1 MKGAS
6 QMTKKLIYIL
16 LICFFISGCSR
27 INIKTSTY
35 QRVQNPIVTMS
46 LEDGQKIIIELYP
59 DKAPNTVNNFI
70 SLIEDGY
77 YDGLTFHRII
87 EDYIVQGGDPLMNN
101 YGSPGYTIK
110 GEFKANGFKNNL
122 RHTKGIVSMA
132 RASDY
137 DSAGSQFFIALDDS
151 QMLNGSYAGFGR
163 VVEGMDVVEGIAKT
177 GLDKENTPPIIEE
190 VIVDTKMVQYPEPQ
204 VIPLK

>member
-1 MKGAS
+1 
-6 QMTKKLIYIL
+6 MTKKLIYSL
-16 LICFFISGCSR
+16 SICFFLSGCSR
-27 INIKTSTY
+27 LNIKASTY
-35 QRVQNPIVTMS
+35 QRVENPIVTMS
-46 LEDGQKIIIELYP
+46 LEDGQKIMIELYP

-137 DSAGSQFFIALDDS
+137 DSAGSQFFITLDDS

-163 VVEGMDVVEGIAKT
+163 VIEGMDVVEYIARA
-177 GLDKENTPPIIEE
+177 GLDKEDTPPIIEE